1 MEISIRWVDFS
12 KLDPWT
18 MDGYTT
24 LRPAYQGAIIRLTE
38 TKGPATPALR
48 RRFSLGRGQAGEGN
62 GLAAISQSVG
72 TFTRGTL
79 FKASFLVLVYLD
91 LLLTLVALDL
101 GYIEMNSY
109 MLRLLSRPPELLMVK
124 GATPVL
130 IAWLVPAPLLLP
142 AIGFMLAVSVW
153 NIGQLLISL

>member
-1 MEISIRWVDFS
+1 M
-12 KLDPWT
+12 
-18 MDGYTT
+18 
-24 LRPAYQGAIIRLTE
+24 
-38 TKGPATPALR
+38 
-48 RRFSLGRGQAGEGN
+48 
-62 GLAAISQSVG
+62 AAISQSLG

-79 FKASFLVLVYLD
+79 FKASFLVLFYLD

-124 GATPVL
+124 GVTPVL
-130 IAWLVPAPLLLP
+130 VAWLVPAPLLLP
-142 AIGFMLAVSVW
+142 AIGFMVAVSGW